1 MGWPSLTLGS
11 CTRTDEVSPRMDAA
25 AEQGL
30 ALAQHNLGFMYQQGR
45 GVTQDDRE
53 AVRWYRAAAEQGN
66 AKAQTNLGFMY
77 YRGRGVARD
86 DRQALRWYRAA
97 AEQGDAEAQFNLGV
111 MCATGKGVLQDH
123 VQAYQWS
130 QLAASSSTDGVRE
143 AAAVIRDVMA
153 KEMTRE
159 QIDEARRLAREW
171 KPRAGVK
178 Q

>member
-1 MGWPSLTLGS
+1 
-11 CTRTDEVSPRMDAA
+11 
-25 AEQGL
+25 
-30 ALAQHNLGFMYQQGR
+30 MYYRGR
-45 GVTQDDRE
+45 GVTQDDRQ
-53 AVRWYRAAAEQGN
+53 ALRWYRAAAEQGDMD
-66 AKAQTNLGFMY
+66 AQYSLGVRY
-77 YRGRGVARD
+77 ENGQGVLQD
-86 DRQALRWYRAA
+86 DAEAVRWYRAA

-111 MCATGKGVLQDH
+111 MYATGKGVLQDH
-123 VQAYQWS
+123 IQAYQWS

-153 KEMTRE
+153 REMTRE

>member
-1 MGWPSLTLGS
+1 MRYENG
-11 CTRTDEVSPRMDAA
+11 
-25 AEQGL
+25 QGVL
-30 ALAQHNLGFMYQQGR
+30 
-45 GVTQDDRE
+45 QDDAE
-53 AVRWYRAAAEQGN
+53 AV
-66 AKAQTNLGFMY
+66 
-77 YRGRGVARD
+77 
-86 DRQALRWYRAA
+86 RWYRAA

-111 MCATGKGVLQDH
+111 MYATGKGVLQDH
-123 VQAYQWS
+123 IQAYQWS

-153 KEMTRE
+153 REMTRE